1 MTWPRRYPAFVRTV
15 LGVQRET
22 DIRNIPRVWF
32 WRFDI
37 EGSPEDEIYGEENL
51 LTRKNFDPLGAHIF
65 LKEIKI
71 PRGPTKAGVD
81 FKVDLGVS
89 ISLAEALRLGEYYA
103 PVLERMGRPGFEI
116 EKEEG
121 YIPHAGDLFQWR
133 NGIYVVTELF
143 KPTRHIGP
151 TRTNVIWS
159 GTANKAVHDST
170 DETKPVAIQTTE
182 PEQPKWPVEMRA
194 DGVRSRNP

>member
-1 MTWPRRYPAFVRTV
+1 MTWPRRYPAFVRTA

-51 LTRKNFDPLGAHIF
+51 LTRKNFDPVGVHLFIR
-65 LKEIKI
+65 EITNA
-71 PRGPTKAGVD
+71 RGPSKAGVD
-81 FKVDLGVS
+81 FKVDLGVG
-89 ISLAEALRLGEYYA
+89 IGLAEILRIGEYYSG
-103 PVLERMGRPGFEI
+103 VLKGLGRPGWEV
-116 EKEEG
+116 EAEEG

-133 NGIYVVTELF
+133 NGIYTVNELF

-151 TRTNVIWS
+151 TRVNMVWT
-159 GTANKAVHDST
+159 GMANKAVHDST
-170 DETKPVAIQTTE
+170 DLSKPVPIQAQE
-182 PEQPKWPVEMRA
+182 PEQPKWPEEMRA
-194 DGVRSRNP
+194 DGVRPRNP